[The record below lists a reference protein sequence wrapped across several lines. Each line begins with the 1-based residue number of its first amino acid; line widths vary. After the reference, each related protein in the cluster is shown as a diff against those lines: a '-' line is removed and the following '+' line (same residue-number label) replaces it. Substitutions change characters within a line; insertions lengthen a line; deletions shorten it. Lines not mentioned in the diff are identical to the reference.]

1 MTESKKQDFKLKM
14 SQQDERLQYKNKEES
29 SILEDIESH

>member
-14 SQQDERLQYKNKEES
+14 SQQDERLQYKHKEES
-29 SILEDIESH
+29 SILEGTEVH